1 VRCSSSAIRFVSVR
15 MRSAMSSMAALFARS
30 APASTWRST
39 TGTRTSM
46 DGECGSAAGG
56 HVTAIGS

>member
-1 VRCSSSAIRFVSVR
+1 
-15 MRSAMSSMAALFARS
+15 MSSMAALFARS
-30 APASTWRST
+30 APPSTRRST

-46 DGECGSAAGG
+46 DGECSSAAGG